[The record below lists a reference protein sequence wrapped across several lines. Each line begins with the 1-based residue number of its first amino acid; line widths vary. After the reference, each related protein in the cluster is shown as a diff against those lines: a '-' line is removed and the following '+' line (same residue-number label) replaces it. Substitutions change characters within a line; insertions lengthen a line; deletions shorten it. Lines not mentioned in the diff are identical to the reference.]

1 MKILILLFAILFC
14 SCAGLWQHDLQQG
27 YQASLGLQIYSVD
40 GNQFVVQGTSITNY
54 DLYVAAI
61 KKSYAE
67 GKITENLYHVYKVA
81 LGF

>member
-1 MKILILLFAILFC
+1 MKILILLSLLFFVG
-14 SCAGLWQHDLQQG
+14 CAGVWQHDMQAG
-27 YQASLGLQIYSVD
+27 YQQSLGLQIYSVD

-54 DLYVAAI
+54 ALYVAAI

-67 GKITENLYHVYKVA
+67 GKINDNLFHVYKVA